1 MQVTLEASKLKEE
14 GDRLFGRKEYQK
26 ALDAYDRALK
36 RSTSDVKEERALL
49 HANKAACYLM
59 FQRCAPKVP
68 AAHCFLTVAELSSTC
83 FVRNAK
89 VQSELRS
96 LGSSKIK
103 QELQGEQQF

>member
-59 FQRCAPKVP
+59 FQRCAPRS
-68 AAHCFLTVAELSSTC
+68 ASSALISDGC
-83 FVRNAK
+83 
-89 VQSELRS
+89 
-96 LGSSKIK
+96 
-103 QELQGEQQF
+103 